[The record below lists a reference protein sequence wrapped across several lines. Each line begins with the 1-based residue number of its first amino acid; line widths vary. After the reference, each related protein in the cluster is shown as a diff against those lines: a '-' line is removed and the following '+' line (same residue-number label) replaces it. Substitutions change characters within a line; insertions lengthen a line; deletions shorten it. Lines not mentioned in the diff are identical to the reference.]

1 MDEYYW
7 AKDKIF
13 WVKELFVQ
21 MHMTQNYG
29 DPVIFNMQISP
40 AFTVIEN
47 EYNFKKRKESLLIWL
62 TDFYIQNEDEGVIK
76 ISRKCGVL
84 NGNG

>member
-13 WVKELFVQ
+13 WVKELSVQ
-21 MHMTQNYG
+21 MHMNQNYG

-62 TDFYIQNEDEGVIK
+62 TDFYIQNENEGVIK

-84 NGNG
+84 KDAA